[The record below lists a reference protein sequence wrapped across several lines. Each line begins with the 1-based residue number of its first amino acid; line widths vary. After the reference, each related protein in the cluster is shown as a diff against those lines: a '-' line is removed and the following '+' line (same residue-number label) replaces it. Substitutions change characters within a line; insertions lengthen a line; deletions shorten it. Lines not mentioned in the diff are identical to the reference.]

1 MKKQLMKG
9 NEALAEAAIRAGCR
23 FFGGYPI
30 TPQSEI
36 LEYLAWRMPEVG
48 GHFVQSESELA
59 GVNMVYGAVSAGFR
73 AMTSSSGPGFS
84 LKQEGIS
91 YIASAELPCVVVN
104 VMRYGN
110 GLGDITP
117 GQSDYFQ
124 AVKGGGHGD
133 YQPIVLAPSSVQEN
147 VDFTFMAFDK
157 AEEYR
162 NPVIIL
168 SDGAIGQM
176 MEPAEL
182 PPMKEHDTD
191 KFDWAVKGKG
201 EEKHKI
207 ITSRIYYDF
216 AMNEYDKHVRNK
228 YLEMKEN
235 EQMWESIEVSDA
247 EVILVSY
254 GISSRS
260 CKEAVKIARNKG
272 IKLGLIRPITVW
284 PFPQKAFDEV
294 SENVKGYIAVEM
306 SAIGQ
311 MIEDVALSVRGK
323 TPVYLYASGRFVP
336 EAEVILDMVD
346 KIYSG
351 DIKEAY

>member
-1 MKKQLMKG
+1 MKQLMKG
-9 NEALAEAAIRAGCR
+9 NEALAEASVRAGCR
-23 FFGGYPI
+23 FYGGYPI

-36 LEYLAWRMPEVG
+36 LEYLSWRLPEVG
-48 GHFVQSESELA
+48 GHFIQSESELA
-59 GVNMVYGAVSAGFR
+59 GINMVYGAVSAGFR
-73 AMTSSSGPGFS
+73 AMTSSAGPGFS

-91 YIASAELPCVVVN
+91 YIASAELPCVVVD

-133 YQPIVLAPSSVQEN
+133 YQTIVFAPSSVQEN
-147 VDFTFMAFDK
+147 IDYTFMAFNK

-162 NPVIIL
+162 NPVIVL

-176 MEPAEL
+176 MEPVEL
-182 PPMKEHDTD
+182 PPMVEHDPE

-201 EEKHKI
+201 NGKHKI

-216 AMNEYDKHVRNK
+216 GLNEYDKHVRDK
-228 YLEMKEN
+228 YLKIKEN
-235 EQMWESIEVSDA
+235 EQLWESVEVSDA
-247 EVILVSY
+247 EIVLVSY

-284 PFPQKAFDEV
+284 PFPVKAFNKV
-294 SENVKGYIAVEM
+294 SKNIKGYIAVEM
-306 SAIGQ
+306 SATGQ
-311 MIEDVALSVRGK
+311 MVEDVALAVRGK
-323 TPVYLYASGRFVP
+323 SPIYLYPSGRFVP
-336 EAEVILDMVD
+336 ESEKILDMVD
-346 KIYSG
+346 KIYKG
-351 DIKEAY
+351 ELKEVY